1 MVIPLFWYIRNLTR
15 CADGVQ
21 FSLNGTI
28 YKNNSLVTLENIG
41 DGHNSLLCITNLTAC
56 CRPPYTSEMKL
67 AIGNWFFPNGTR
79 VVSAGNNWD
88 FYRTRGQMVVNMIRR
103 VGGEDGIYHCVIPD
117 AENVNQTIYIGVY
130 TVSTGEWYMYTSV
143 LFNYYSLQLSDY
155 SIVAMLQQTSRYT
168 MHCC

>member
-28 YKNNSLVTLENIG
+28 YKNNSLVTLENID

-56 CRPPYTSEMKL
+56 CGRSYTNGS

-79 VVSAGNNWD
+79 VPSSGVKWD
-88 FYRTRGQMVVNMIRR
+88 FHRTRGQMVVNMRR
-103 VGGEDGIYHCVIPD
+103 RIGGEDGIYHCVILD

-130 TVSTGEWYMYTSV
+130 TASTGEWYMYTSV
-143 LFNYYSLQLSDY
+143 LFNYCSLRLSDY
-155 SIVAMLQQTSRYT
+155 SIVAILQQTSRYT
-168 MHCC
+168 MLCC

>member
-56 CRPPYTSEMKL
+56 CQSSYTGGV

-79 VVSAGNNWD
+79 VISAGNNWD

-103 VGGEDGIYHCVIPD
+103 VGGEDGIYHCVILD

-143 LFNYYSLQLSDY
+143 LYNYYSLQLSDY
-155 SIVAMLQQTSRYT
+155 SIVAMLQQTSRYA
-168 MHCC
+168 MHFC